1 MAEKKK
7 DMFADL
13 NIGDSSKYKA
23 FNDEAALRERI
34 NKLDEEIIKWS
45 KAIHNVSW
53 ANDYNNFYDHTKN
66 VDADI
71 IKKIM
76 NSSLFE
82 QLKREA
88 EYVIAKDISDKKEQ
102 EARKA
107 LEARVAKEKAIAEAK
122 KQEELKKE
130 QEATAKAKEAQKL
143 IDAANEADQ
152 RILELKNA
160 VRSAYWIK
168 DVEDTDKIVKNMPA
182 KARTK
187 CKNLAIL
194 DSLKEECKLVNE
206 ALEFDKK
213 VMALANESFHSLAWA
228 NNVKA
233 LKINPLAKKYSKV
246 QDMCQTLNDM
256 ANKVFDEERKRK
268 IKYEEAIKAEEEKNR
283 IEREQRQ
290 KEEALKRER
299 EQLQVIKINKQRRR
313 RRRIA
318 IIVPIIISIILAIAI
333 GIYGYLSSNY
343 NNYCYAIAIALVFM
357 GAFTARYSLLND
369 KYQNDVKVHLLLNAI
384 TLVLYFIK
392 AIPNEYSLVFGI
404 CALSSPILIFLVRRL
419 LRKSIKSEA
428 CFCIFTS
435 GIILSIIVGREY
447 FEGMIRALVIAGSIV
462 GTAIISSIATCFS
475 HTNFGSKIRYKRATR
490 LEFYLYNL
498 LGYVANIAGIVM
510 LFFGRNLTIISIAIF
525 ISTAIFTL
533 FSNRKISTGI
543 TEAFFFSIIPLII
556 ALAVLFNRYGISFN

>member
-34 NKLDEEIIKWS
+34 NKLDEEINKWS
-45 KAIHNVSW
+45 KATHNVSW
-53 ANDYNNFYDHTKN
+53 ATDYKNFYDHTKS

-76 NSSLFE
+76 NASLFE

-88 EYVIAKDISDKKEQ
+88 DYVISKNISDKKEK

-107 LEARVAKEKAIAEAK
+107 LEARIAKEKAIAESK
-122 KQEELKKE
+122 RQEELKKE
-130 QEATAKAKEAQKL
+130 QEAIAKAKEAQKL

-168 DVEDTDKIVKNMPA
+168 DVEDTDKIVSNMPS

-194 DSLKEECKLVNE
+194 DSLKEECKIVNE

-213 VMALANESFHSLAWA
+213 VMALANESIHSLAWA

-246 QDMCQTLNDM
+246 QDMHQKLNALADE
-256 ANKVFDEERKRK
+256 VFAEERERK

-290 KEEALKRER
+290 KEESLKRER
-299 EQLQVIKINKQRRR
+299 EELQVIKINKQRRR

-318 IIVPIIISIILAIAI
+318 IIVPIIISVILAIAI

-369 KYQNDVKVHLLLNAI
+369 KYQNTIVHLLLNAI

-392 AIPNEYSLVFGI
+392 AVPKEYSLVFGI
-404 CALSSPILIFLVRRL
+404 CALLSPILIFLVRRIS
-419 LRKSIKSEA
+419 RKSIKSES
-428 CFCIFTS
+428 CFCIFTG
-435 GIILSIIVGREY
+435 GIILSVIIGREY

-462 GTAIISSIATCFS
+462 GTTIISSIATCFS
-475 HTNFGSKIRYKRATR
+475 HTSFGSKIRYRRATR

-510 LFFGRNLTIISIAIF
+510 FFLGRDLTIISISIF

-533 FSNRKISTGI
+533 FANRKISTGI
-543 TEAFFFSIIPLII
+543 TMAFFFSIIPLII
-556 ALAVLFNRYGISFN
+556 ALAILFKHYGVSF

>member
-130 QEATAKAKEAQKL
+130 QEAIAKAKEAQKL

-213 VMALANESFHSLAWA
+213 VIALANESFHSLAWA

-233 LKINPLAKKYSKV
+233 LKINPLAKKYSNE
-246 QDMCQTLNDM
+246 QDMHQKLNALAD
-256 ANKVFDEERKRK
+256 KVFDEERERK

-313 RRRIA
+313 RRRIT

-369 KYQNDVKVHLLLNAI
+369 KYQNDFIVHLLLNAV

-404 CALSSPILIFLVRRL
+404 CALLSPILIFLVRRM

-435 GIILSIIVGREY
+435 GIILSVIVGREY

-510 LFFGRNLTIISIAIF
+510 LFFGRDLTIISIAIF
-525 ISTAIFTL
+525 ISTAMFTL

-556 ALAVLFNRYGISFN
+556 ALAVLFKHYGVSF

>member
-13 NIGDSSKYKA
+13 DIGDSSKYKA
-23 FNDEAALRERI
+23 FNDEATLREMI
-34 NKLDEEIIKWS
+34 NNLDVEIIKWS

-53 ANDYNNFYDHTKN
+53 ANDYNNFYDHTKS

-76 NSSLFE
+76 NANLFE

-88 EYVIAKDISDKKEQ
+88 DYVISKDISDKKKE
-102 EARKA
+102 EERKA
-107 LEARVAKEKAIAEAK
+107 LEARIAREKAIAEAK

-130 QEATAKAKEAQKL
+130 QEAIAKAKEAQKL

-187 CKNLAIL
+187 CKNLAFL

-213 VMALANESFHSLAWA
+213 VIALVNKSFHSLAWA

-256 ANKVFDEERKRK
+256 ADKVFDEERERK

-318 IIVPIIISIILAIAI
+318 IIVPIIISIIIAIAI

-357 GAFTARYSLLND
+357 GTFTARYSLLND
-369 KYQNDVKVHLLLNAI
+369 KYQNDVIVHLLLNVL

-404 CALSSPILIFLVRRL
+404 CALLSPILIFLVRRM

-462 GTAIISSIATCFS
+462 GTTIISSIATCFS

-510 LFFGRNLTIISIAIF
+510 LFFGRDLTIIAISIF

-533 FSNRKISTGI
+533 FANRKISTGI

-556 ALAVLFNRYGISFN
+556 ALAVLFKHYGISF

>member
-13 NIGDSSKYKA
+13 DIGDSSKYKA
-23 FNDEAALRERI
+23 FNDEATLREMI
-34 NKLDEEIIKWS
+34 NNLDEEIIKWS

-53 ANDYNNFYDHTKN
+53 ANDYNNFYDHTKS

-76 NSSLFE
+76 NANLFE

-88 EYVIAKDISDKKEQ
+88 DYVISKDISDKKKE
-102 EARKA
+102 EERKA
-107 LEARVAKEKAIAEAK
+107 LEARIAREKAIAEAK
-122 KQEELKKE
+122 RQEELKKE
-130 QEATAKAKEAQKL
+130 QETIAKAKEAQKL
-143 IDAANEADQ
+143 IDAANETDQ
-152 RILELKNA
+152 RILDLSKA

-168 DVEDTDKIVKNMPA
+168 DVDDIDKIVRNIPA

-213 VMALANESFHSLAWA
+213 VVALANENFHSLAWA

-233 LKINPLAKKYSKV
+233 LKINPLAKKYSKE

-256 ANKVFDEERKRK
+256 ADKVFDEERERK
-268 IKYEEAIKAEEEKNR
+268 IKYEEAVKAEAEKHR
-283 IEREQRQ
+283 IEIEQRK

-299 EQLQVIKINKQRRR
+299 EQLQAIKINKQRRR

-318 IIVPIIISIILAIAI
+318 IIVPIIISIILAGAI
-333 GIYGYLSSNY
+333 GVYGYRYSDYKNY
-343 NNYCYAIAIALVFM
+343 FYAIAIALVFM
-357 GAFTARYSLLND
+357 GVFTARYLLLND

-392 AIPNEYSLVFGI
+392 AVPNEYSLVFGI
-404 CALSSPILIFLVRRL
+404 CALLSPILIFLVRMM

-428 CFCIFTS
+428 CFCIFT
-435 GIILSIIVGREY
+435 GGVILSIIVGREY

-462 GTAIISSIATCFS
+462 GTTIISSIATCFS
-475 HTNFGSKIRYKRATR
+475 HTNFGSKIRYRGTIR

-498 LGYVANIAGIVM
+498 LGYVANIVGIIM
-510 LFFGRNLTIISIAIF
+510 LFFGRDLTIISIAIF

-533 FSNRKISTGI
+533 FANRKISTGI

-556 ALAVLFNRYGISFN
+556 ALAVLFKHYGISF

>member
-1 MAEKKK
+1 MAGKKK

-13 NIGDSSKYKA
+13 NIGNDSKYKA

-34 NKLDEEIIKWS
+34 NKLDEEINKWS
-45 KAIHNVSW
+45 KATHNVSW
-53 ANDYNNFYDHTKN
+53 ANDYNNFYDHTKS

-71 IKKIM
+71 IKKKM

-88 EYVIAKDISDKKEQ
+88 EYVISKDISDKKEE

-107 LEARVAKEKAIAEAK
+107 EEARIAKEKAIALAK
-122 KQEELKKE
+122 KQEELKRE
-130 QEATAKAKEAQKL
+130 QEAIAKAKEVQKL

-152 RILELKNA
+152 RILDLNKA
-160 VRSAYWIK
+160 IRSAYWIK
-168 DVEDTDKIVKNMPA
+168 DVEDTDKIVRDMSA

-213 VMALANESFHSLAWA
+213 VIALANESFHSLAWA

-246 QDMCQTLNDM
+246 QDMHQKLNALADE
-256 ANKVFDEERKRK
+256 VFDEERKRK
-268 IKYEEAIKAEEEKNR
+268 IEYEEVIKAEEEKKR

-299 EQLQVIKINKQRRR
+299 EELQVIKINKQRRR
-313 RRRIA
+313 KRRIA
-318 IIVPIIISIILAIAI
+318 IIVPIIISIILAIAV
-333 GIYGYLSSNY
+333 GAYGYFSSDY

-357 GAFTARYSLLND
+357 GVFTARYAFLND
-369 KYQNDVKVHLLLNAI
+369 NYQKDVIVHLLLNAV

-392 AIPNEYSLVFGI
+392 AVPNEYSLVLGI
-404 CALSSPILIFLVRRL
+404 CAILSPILIFLVRRM
-419 LRKSIKSEA
+419 LRKSIKSET

-435 GIILSIIVGREY
+435 GIILSVIVGREY
-447 FEGMIRALVIAGSIV
+447 FEGMLRVLVIAGSIV

-475 HTNFGSKIRYKRATR
+475 HTNFGSKIRYRRATR

-498 LGYVANIAGIVM
+498 LGYVANIVGIVM
-510 LFFGRNLTIISIAIF
+510 LFLGRDLTIIAISIF

-533 FSNRKISTGI
+533 FANRKISTGI

-556 ALAVLFNRYGISFN
+556 ALAVLFKHYGVSF

>member
-1 MAEKKK
+1 MAGKKK

-13 NIGDSSKYKA
+13 NIGNDSKYKA

-34 NKLDEEIIKWS
+34 NKLDEEINKWS
-45 KAIHNVSW
+45 KATHNVSW
-53 ANDYNNFYDHTKN
+53 ANDYNNFYDHIKS

-88 EYVIAKDISDKKEQ
+88 EYVISKDISDKKEE

-107 LEARVAKEKAIAEAK
+107 EEARIAKEKAIALAK

-130 QEATAKAKEAQKL
+130 QEAITKAKEAQKL

-152 RILELKNA
+152 RILDLNKA
-160 VRSAYWIK
+160 IRSAYWIK
-168 DVEDTDKIVKNMPA
+168 DVEDTDKFVRDMSA

-213 VMALANESFHSLAWA
+213 VIALANENFHSLAWA

-246 QDMCQTLNDM
+246 QDMHQKLNALADE
-256 ANKVFDEERKRK
+256 VFDEERKRK
-268 IKYEEAIKAEEEKNR
+268 IEYEEAIKAEEEKKR

-299 EQLQVIKINKQRRR
+299 EELQVIKINKQRRR

-318 IIVPIIISIILAIAI
+318 IIVPIIISVVLAIAV
-333 GIYGYLSSNY
+333 GAYGYFSSDY

-357 GAFTARYSLLND
+357 GVFTARYALLND
-369 KYQNDVKVHLLLNAI
+369 NYQKDVIVHLLLNAV

-392 AIPNEYSLVFGI
+392 AVPNEYSLVLGI
-404 CALSSPILIFLVRRL
+404 CAILSPILIFLVRRM
-419 LRKSIKSEA
+419 LRKSIKSET

-447 FEGMIRALVIAGSIV
+447 FEGMIRALVIAGGIV

-475 HTNFGSKIRYKRATR
+475 HTNFGSKIRYRRATR

-498 LGYVANIAGIVM
+498 LGYVANIAGIIM
-510 LFFGRNLTIISIAIF
+510 LFLGRDLTIISISIF

-533 FSNRKISTGI
+533 FANRKISTGI

-556 ALAVLFNRYGISFN
+556 ALAVLFKHYGVSF

>member
-122 KQEELKKE
+122 RQEELKKE
-130 QEATAKAKEAQKL
+130 QEAIAKAKEAQKL

-187 CKNLAIL
+187 CKNLPII

-233 LKINPLAKKYSKV
+233 LKINPLAKKYSNE
-246 QDMCQTLNDM
+246 QDMCQTLNTLAD
-256 ANKVFDEERKRK
+256 KVFDEERERK

-318 IIVPIIISIILAIAI
+318 IIVPIIISIILAGAI
-333 GIYGYLSSNY
+333 GVYGYRYSDY

-369 KYQNDVKVHLLLNAI
+369 KYQNDVIVHLLLNAV

-404 CALSSPILIFLVRRL
+404 CALLSPILIFLVRRL

-435 GIILSIIVGREY
+435 GIILSVIVGREY

-498 LGYVANIAGIVM
+498 LGYVANIAGIIM
-510 LFFGRNLTIISIAIF
+510 LFFGRDLTIIAISIF

-556 ALAVLFNRYGISFN
+556 ALAVLFKHYGVSF

>member
-34 NKLDEEIIKWS
+34 NKLDEEIIKCS

-130 QEATAKAKEAQKL
+130 QEAIAKAKEAQKL

-213 VMALANESFHSLAWA
+213 VIALANESFHSLAWA

-233 LKINPLAKKYSKV
+233 LKINHLAKKYSNE
-246 QDMCQTLNDM
+246 QDMHQKLNALAD
-256 ANKVFDEERKRK
+256 KVFDEERERK

-313 RRRIA
+313 RRRIT

-369 KYQNDVKVHLLLNAI
+369 KYQNDFIVHLLLNAV

-404 CALSSPILIFLVRRL
+404 CALLSPILIFLVRRM

-435 GIILSIIVGREY
+435 GIILSVIVGREY

-510 LFFGRNLTIISIAIF
+510 LFFGRDLTIISIAIF
-525 ISTAIFTL
+525 ISTAMFTL

-556 ALAVLFNRYGISFN
+556 ALAVLFKHYGVSF

>member
-34 NKLDEEIIKWS
+34 NKLDEEIIKCS

-130 QEATAKAKEAQKL
+130 QEAIAKAKEAQKL

-213 VMALANESFHSLAWA
+213 VIALANESFHSLAWA

-233 LKINPLAKKYSKV
+233 LKINPLAKKYSNE
-246 QDMCQTLNDM
+246 QDMHQKLNALAD
-256 ANKVFDEERKRK
+256 KVFDEERERK

-313 RRRIA
+313 RRRIT

-369 KYQNDVKVHLLLNAI
+369 KYQNDFIVHLLLNAV

-404 CALSSPILIFLVRRL
+404 CALLSPILIFLVRRM

-435 GIILSIIVGREY
+435 GIILSVIVGREY

-510 LFFGRNLTIISIAIF
+510 LFFGRDLTIISIAIF
-525 ISTAIFTL
+525 ISTAMFTL

-556 ALAVLFNRYGISFN
+556 ALAVLFKHYGVSF

>member
-13 NIGDSSKYKA
+13 DIGDSSKYKA
-23 FNDEAALRERI
+23 FNDEATLREMI
-34 NKLDEEIIKWS
+34 NNLDVEIIKWS

-53 ANDYNNFYDHTKN
+53 ANDYNNFYDHTKS

-76 NSSLFE
+76 NANLFE

-88 EYVIAKDISDKKEQ
+88 DYVISKDISDKKKE
-102 EARKA
+102 EERKA
-107 LEARVAKEKAIAEAK
+107 LEARIAREKAIAEAK
-122 KQEELKKE
+122 RQEELKKE
-130 QEATAKAKEAQKL
+130 QETIAKAKEAQKL

-187 CKNLAIL
+187 CKNLAFL

-213 VMALANESFHSLAWA
+213 VIALVNESFHSLAWA

-256 ANKVFDEERKRK
+256 ADKVFDEERERK

-318 IIVPIIISIILAIAI
+318 IIVPIIISIIIAIAI

-357 GAFTARYSLLND
+357 GTFTARYSLLND
-369 KYQNDVKVHLLLNAI
+369 KYQNDVIVHLLLNVL

-404 CALSSPILIFLVRRL
+404 CALLSPILIFLVRRM

-462 GTAIISSIATCFS
+462 GTTIISSIATCFS

-510 LFFGRNLTIISIAIF
+510 LFFGRDLTIIAISIF